1 MRIMHEPGRGEGH
14 RRGQDRAR
22 MSVLEA
28 GKYLYYYPSVDAQ
41 NILKQWQNGI
51 TLEWEIDDQTR
62 QPQFAYLKPAIN
74 GGTVV
79 LRNPDVGSPMVPLPT
94 RRVGRAV
101 KGPLQYVEETFTQDE
116 IAVRIP
122 FAFRIAD

>member
-1 MRIMHEPGRGEGH
+1 MRIMHEPGHGEG
-14 RRGQDRAR
+14 RRIGQDRAR

-28 GKYLYYYPSVDAQ
+28 GKYLCYYPSVDAL
-41 NILKQWQNGI
+41 NVLRQWQNGI
-51 TLEWEIDDQTR
+51 LLEWEVDDQTR

-79 LRNPDVGSPMVPLPT
+79 LRNPETGSPMIPLPT
-94 RRVGRAV
+94 RRIGRVV

-122 FAFRIAD
+122 FSVRIAA